1 MWSRPKKNGDNLQL
15 SNSLAMPKLPQIHI
29 ISEST
34 KKINR
39 VGSKASKG
47 TKTLQQMVKIG
58 ENR

>member
-1 MWSRPKKNGDNLQL
+1 MWSRPKRKGDNLQL
-15 SNSLAMPKLPQIHI
+15 SNSLAMPRLPQIHI
-29 ISEST
+29 ISDSI

-47 TKTLQQMVKIG
+47 TKTLQQMVNMG